1 MKESRLV
8 ENLVAIGISV
18 AAVVMLLATFGLE
31 RIGFWFTSAIN
42 WEDADYIDVQLTD
55 IVENTSMMGSDV
67 ELNFLISNSSGK
79 KIQEYEI
86 IAYYGAYSFEI
97 SSAFARDIMPYG
109 TGAVKVDNIYD
120 DDVIAELKGKNAND
134 IDLTYRVY
142 TLRADNE
149 DVIDNGSWAK
159 VWIILAVSVVCAIL
173 IWRDVVKVAWLRI
186 LLKIMMT
193 PIFIVA
199 IFVLLHSHATELQKE
214 EERKKEAQERE
225 RSRRRY

>member
-31 RIGFWFTSAIN
+31 RIGLWFTSAII
-42 WEDADYIDVQLTD
+42 WEDADYIEVQLTD
-55 IVENTSMMGSDV
+55 IAENTSIMGSDV
-67 ELNFLISNSSGK
+67 ELNFSISNRSGK

-86 IAYYGAYSFEI
+86 IAYYGSYSFEI
-97 SSAFARDIMPYG
+97 SSASAQDIRPYG
-109 TGAVKVDNIYD
+109 TGTVKVNNIYD
-120 DDVIAELKGKNAND
+120 DDVIAELKGKNVNE

-149 DVIDNGSWAK
+149 NVIDNGSWAK
-159 VWIILAVSVVCAIL
+159 VWITLAVSVLCAIL
-173 IWRDVVKVAWLRI
+173 VWRDVVKAAWLRI